1 VFSFENRTWSS
12 VGGTQFQSI
21 PYFNHLAQ
29 QCSTFANYT
38 EPDPSQN
45 SATQYVGTDAGS
57 TANSV
62 RNDCSPAPGCES
74 TQDNIFRQGRLAGLA
89 MRSYVEGATSPCSA
103 SGNAVKHVGAMYF
116 YGTYTD
122 ATGPHNDHDFCAT
135 EMRPYNE
142 FKPNNLADFSFITPT
157 LCNDGHDCGNDA
169 VNAWAATNVQPVLDS
184 AAYKAG
190 RVTVFIWYDEDRPVP
205 NLQIG
210 LHVRPGVEQ
219 AVVNYGSTLRAWE
232 DLLGLPNIAHAAGAV
247 DMRALANL

>member
-1 VFSFENRTWSS
+1 MFSFENRTWSS

-21 PYFNHLAQ
+21 PYFNNLAQ

-38 EPDPSQN
+38 EPDTAQN

-62 RNDCSPAPGCES
+62 RNDCSPGPSCQS
-74 TQDNIFRQGRLAGLA
+74 TQNNIFRQGRLAGLM

-103 SGNAVKHVGAMYF
+103 TGNAVKHVGALYF
-116 YGTYTD
+116 YGTY
-122 ATGPHNDHDFCAT
+122 GSHNDHEFCAN
-135 EMRPYNE
+135 EVRPYSE
-142 FKPNNLADFSFITPT
+142 FDPDNVPDFSFITPT
-157 LCNDGHDCGNDA
+157 LCHDGHDCGNDT
-169 VNAWAATNVQPVLDS
+169 VNSWAEANVQPVLES

-210 LHVRPGVEQ
+210 LHVRPGVKQ
-219 AVVNYGSTLRAWE
+219 APVGYGSILRAWE
-232 DLLGLPNIAHAAGAV
+232 DLLGLPHIAHAVDAT